1 LVARELR
8 RGVQLFLVPLLALVD
23 VQIDRR
29 LVQTL
34 LASVEAI
41 LAFRNRAHGLLL
53 SELGAYLAGPAH
65 APPAPS
71 G

>member
-1 LVARELR
+1 
-8 RGVQLFLVPLLALVD
+8 VD

-41 LAFRNRAHGLLL
+41 LAFRNRAMG
-53 SELGAYLAGPAH
+53 YC
-65 APPAPS
+65 
-71 G
+71 